1 MRSARKVTVEVPAEL
16 LRKAQESTG
25 EGVTAT
31 LRKGLELVAASRAQ
45 EGLRQLR
52 GRVKL
57 SIDLRSLR
65 ADRK

>member
-1 MRSARKVTVEVPAEL
+1 MRSARKVTVKVPIAL
-16 LRKAQESTG
+16 LRKAQESSG

-45 EGLRQLR
+45 EGLRRLR

-57 SIDLRSLR
+57 SIDLRALR